1 MSLAHRRAGSFA
13 RASFIVAV
21 AALLQSCGGGGS
33 SNGSGGNGNGNGNG
47 NDTTPG
53 VTANTTTVSQA
64 AEPGDLGPTGAIT
77 LTVTNPP
84 DEGLFVGGNFSANGI
99 EAIDLVTLNETQA
112 QVVVYFRLP
121 GSLPDGTYDDD
132 ITLQVCLDDACN
144 DEIRGSPLAFTTHYT
159 VSGGRAATIDRDTVE
174 LEVDSQ
180 DPNNKRETIRVTL
193 DEFAEGGFYVEAEQ
207 STNAVLETY
216 VVTQSQTDANVDITF
231 KSGSEVGTGPH
242 DDTVTIRVCYE
253 SSCAR
258 QLEGSPFTVT
268 TRLNVSVGA
277 EPGFAPMPF
286 LSRVALPHD
295 VVDAEFDKALNAL
308 VMVSNQPSNAIY
320 VYDVATGVE
329 RSQALPKRPMAVS
342 VAPDGQTAAVGHDA
356 LVSVFDLTTLGQPGA
371 PDPTLLNV
379 SSDMFDIV
387 LDGNG
392 FVHVFPLT
400 DQWEQPHSIEIA
412 TNTETLGNAS
422 IYDSTRAR
430 LHPNGQ
436 WIYTADN
443 GLSPSDIAKLDITSG
458 AAAALYDSPYHGDY
472 EMCGNLWFSEDGAT
486 IYTACGNTFRSSADQ
501 AQDMIYTGGLELS
514 PSDFYGWQVR
524 SLSQSDADDE
534 IALIESER
542 YTCEIVPGSAGPC
555 YTHLAL
561 YESQFLNKLATYAIG
576 PVSVDG
582 QDYAQHGLY
591 VFHDPL
597 TGHKLVIG
605 KALDSPDPLQ
615 AYFLSVVE

>member
-1 MSLAHRRAGSFA
+1 MSLAYRRTGSFA
-13 RASFIVAV
+13 RVSIIVAI
-21 AALLQSCGGGGS
+21 AALLQSCGGGSGG
-33 SNGSGGNGNGNGNG
+33 NGNGGNGNGNGSG

-53 VTANTTTVSQA
+53 VTANTTTVTES
-64 AEPGDLGPTGAIT
+64 AEAGALGPSGFVT

-84 DEGLFVGGNFSANGI
+84 DEGLFVAGQFSTNGI
-99 EAIDLVTLNETQA
+99 ETIDLVTLNETQA

-121 GSLPDGTYDDD
+121 GSLQDGTYDDD
-132 ITLQVCLDDACN
+132 IGLQICLDDACD
-144 DEIRGSPLAFTTHYT
+144 DEIRGSPLAITTHYT

-180 DPNNKRETIRVTL
+180 DSSNKRETIRVTL
-193 DEFAEGGFYVEAEQ
+193 DEFAEGGFHVEAEP
-207 STNAVLETY
+207 STNAILDTFVAN
-216 VVTQSQTDANVDITF
+216 QSQTEANVDVTF
-231 KSGSEVGTGPH
+231 MAGTDVGTGAH

-253 SSCAR
+253 PTCAR

-268 TRLNVSVGA
+268 TRLTVSVGA
-277 EPGFAPMPF
+277 EPDVDPMPF

-295 VVDAEFDKALNAL
+295 VVDVEFDKALNAL
-308 VMVSNQPSNAIY
+308 VMVSNQPSNAIH

-342 VAPDGQTAAVGHDA
+342 IAPDGQTAAVGHDA
-356 LVSVFDLTTLGQPGA
+356 LVSVFDLTTVGQTGA

-387 LDGNG
+387 IDGNG
-392 FVHVFPLT
+392 FVHAFPLT
-400 DQWEQPHSIEIA
+400 DQWVQPHSIEIA
-412 TNTETLGNAS
+412 TNTETLGNAL
-422 IYDSTRAR
+422 IYDRTRAR

-458 AAAALYDSPYHGDY
+458 TAEGLYDSPYHGDY
-472 EMCGNLWFSEDGAT
+472 GMCGDLWFSEDGQT

-514 PSDFYGWQVR
+514 PSDLYGWHVR
-524 SLSQSDADDE
+524 SLSQSAADEE
-534 IALIESER
+534 IALIEAER
-542 YTCEIVPGSAGPC
+542 YACEILPGDVGPC

-576 PVSVDG
+576 PVTVDG
-582 QDYAQHGLY
+582 QDYAQHGLF

-605 KALDSPDPLQ
+605 KALGSPDPLQ